1 MGTRR
6 PLTLF
11 VMAERQNDWIIEDSE
26 EEDELCATER
36 DPVPLG
42 VHHFKV
48 GLVPGFQ

>member
-1 MGTRR
+1 
-6 PLTLF
+6 
-11 VMAERQNDWIIEDSE
+11 MAEPQNDWIIEDSE

-36 DPVPLG
+36 DPGPPG